1 MYELYLGISNDN
13 LIYIGDGLYI
23 SNYTFTFSPE
33 LLPDTE
39 YWWRVKSTTEGEEL
53 WSGMWHFTTGNYTA
67 INNDTVELPKDTV
80 LQPAY
85 PNPFNPTTNICFEI
99 VADEIGILSIYNIK
113 GEIIKSKK
121 FYSGLHTY
129 QWNGDKYSSG
139 IYFYKLETPSYSKV
153 NKILMLK

>member
-39 YWWRVKSTTEGEEL
+39 YWWRIKSTSEDETL
-53 WSGMWHFTTGNYTA
+53 WSGIWHFTTGNYTA
-67 INNDTVELPKDTV
+67 LNNDFIKTTDCTDLKS
-80 LQPAY
+80 AY
-85 PNPFNPTTNICFEI
+85 PNPFNPITNISFEI
-99 VADEIGILSIYNIK
+99 VEDEIGILSIYNIK

-121 FYSGLHTY
+121 FNSGLHTY

-139 IYFYKLETPSYSKV
+139 IYFYKLKTQSFSKV
-153 NKILMLK
+153 NKMLMLK